1 MATRYARKCTACGA
15 GMNEGY
21 VVDGGCE
28 HYCSD
33 ECLHQSMTAEL
44 YEELHADGEGDTYW
58 TEWEDES
65 EWEDA

>member
-33 ECLHQSMTAEL
+33 LCLDQSMTAEL
-44 YEELHADGEGDTYW
+44 YEELHADGDGDTYW
-58 TEWEDES
+58 TEWDD
-65 EWEDA
+65 EDAHEDA

>member
-1 MATRYARKCTACGA
+1 
-15 GMNEGY
+15 MNEGY
-21 VVDGGCE
+21 VVDGGAE
-28 HYCSD
+28 YYCD
-33 ECLHQSMTAEL
+33 DPCLHQSMTAEL